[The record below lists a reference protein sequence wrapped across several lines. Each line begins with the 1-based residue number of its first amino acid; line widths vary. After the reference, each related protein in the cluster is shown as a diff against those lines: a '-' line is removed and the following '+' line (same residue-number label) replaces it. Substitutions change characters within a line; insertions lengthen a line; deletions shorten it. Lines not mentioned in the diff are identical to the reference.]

1 VRPDR
6 SVLSRAVSTPSQ
18 PDTRTSDASASRETT
33 HEGAQR
39 VPADHF
45 GGPMGAA
52 SLTFLVP
59 AITFYLWA
67 AIAEHDGQLWLPS
80 SLAEA
85 LAMFPAPTP
94 RAAMIFAAWLVL
106 QVGLGIAVPGSV
118 VTGGPLPSGERL
130 QYRLNGL
137 ACFAISLAL
146 LVAGLATGAIRANA
160 VVAELGPL
168 LTISTLAAFA
178 QALFL
183 YLWGRRRGALERSSG
198 NVPYD
203 FFMGTV
209 LNPRVG
215 LFDLKFFF
223 ESHIGMGSWGAL
235 AVILPA
241 AQLEE
246 TGSLS
251 LPMIVVSACQL
262 LYIADFFVFES
273 NLLSMLDI
281 LYENYGFMLVH
292 AFLVWMPFNFTL
304 QQQYLLVSPSSLPA
318 WAAVL
323 LVLMNLAGYAVFR
336 DSNLQ
341 KQRFRRDPTRPVWG
355 KPPKTL
361 KTRRG
366 TELLLSGWWGLARH
380 TNYLGDLTM
389 ALSWCLACG
398 FGSVVPYFYFLY
410 FAPLLFDRER
420 RDHKLC
426 KEKYGEDWDE
436 YCKLVPYRI
445 CPWLY

>member
-1 VRPDR
+1 M
-6 SVLSRAVSTPSQ
+6 STANHTDTSAIAIDTSAG
-18 PDTRTSDASASRETT
+18 PDTTRA
-33 HEGAQR
+33 GAQR

-45 GGPMGAA
+45 GGPFGAA

-67 AIAEHDGQLWLPS
+67 AIAQHDGQLWLPR
-80 SLAEA
+80 SLADV
-85 LAMFPAPTP
+85 LAMFPAPSVH
-94 RAAMIFAAWLVL
+94 ALAIFVVWLGLQIVL
-106 QVGLGIAVPGSV
+106 GLVVPGSLV
-118 VTGGPLPSGERL
+118 VGGPLPSGERL

-137 ACFAISLAL
+137 ACFAISIAL
-146 LVAGLATGAIRANA
+146 LVVGLGTGVIRASA
-160 VVAELGPL
+160 ILAELGPL

-178 QALFL
+178 QALWL
-183 YLWGRRRGALERSSG
+183 YVWGRRRGALERSSG

-209 LNPRVG
+209 LNPRFG

-223 ESHIGMGSWGAL
+223 ESHVGMGTWGAL
-235 AVILPA
+235 AVLIPA

-246 TGSLS
+246 TGALS

-262 LYIADFFVFES
+262 LYIVDFFVFES

-323 LVLMNLAGYAVFR
+323 LVVMNLAGYVIFR

-355 KPPKTL
+355 KPPRTL
-361 KTRRG
+361 KTKRG

-410 FAPLLFDRER
+410 FAPLLLDRER

-426 KEKYGEDWDE
+426 KDKYGADWDE
-436 YCKLVPYRI
+436 YCKRVPHRI
-445 CPWLY
+445 IPWIY

>member
-1 VRPDR
+1 M
-6 SVLSRAVSTPSQ
+6 SRAVSTANHSA
-18 PDTRTSDASASRETT
+18 ASAIDATEHSTR
-33 HEGAQR
+33 EGAQR

-45 GGPMGAA
+45 GGPFGAA

-67 AIAEHDGQLWLPS
+67 ATALHDGQLWLPRS
-80 SLAEA
+80 VGDV
-85 LAMFPAPTP
+85 LAMFPMPTL
-94 RAAMIFAAWLVL
+94 RAAEILGVWLVA
-106 QVGLGIAVPGSV
+106 QIALGVVVPGSL
-118 VTGGPLPSGERL
+118 VTGGPLPTGERL

-137 ACFAISLAL
+137 ACFAISIAL
-146 LVAGLATGAIRANA
+146 LVVGLATGLFRASA

-168 LTISTLAAFA
+168 LTISTLLAFA
-178 QALFL
+178 QALWL
-183 YLWGRRRGALERSSG
+183 YVWGRRRGALERSSG

-209 LNPRVG
+209 LNPRFG

-223 ESHIGMGSWGAL
+223 ESHIGMGTWGAL

-262 LYIADFFVFES
+262 LYIVDFFVFES

-318 WAAVL
+318 WGAAL
-323 LVLMNLAGYAVFR
+323 LVVMNLAGYVIFR

-341 KQRFRRDPTRPVWG
+341 KQRFRRDPARPVWG
-355 KPPKTL
+355 KPPRTL
-361 KTRRG
+361 KTQRG

-410 FAPLLFDRER
+410 FAPLLLDRER

-426 KEKYGEDWDE
+426 KDKYGADWDE
-436 YCKLVPYRI
+436 YCKRVPYRI
-445 CPWLY
+445 VPWLY

>member
-1 VRPDR
+1 V
-6 SVLSRAVSTPSQ
+6 SRAVSTANP
-18 PDTRTSDASASRETT
+18 TDARAIDATQSTSRES
-33 HEGAQR
+33 AQR

-45 GGPMGAA
+45 GGPLGAA

-67 AIAEHDGQLWLPS
+67 AISLHDGQLWLPRS
-80 SLAEA
+80 VADVLAT
-85 LAMFPAPTP
+85 FPVPTL
-94 RAAMIFAAWLVL
+94 RAAAILGVWLVV
-106 QVGLGIAVPGSV
+106 QITLGVVVPGSLV
-118 VTGGPLPSGERL
+118 VGGPLPSGERL

-137 ACFAISLAL
+137 ACFAVSIGL
-146 LVAGLATGAIRANA
+146 LVVGLATGVIRASDIL
-160 VVAELGPL
+160 AELGPL
-168 LTISTLAAFA
+168 LTLSTLAAFV
-178 QALFL
+178 QALWL
-183 YLWGRRRGALERSSG
+183 YAWGRRRGALERSSG

-209 LNPRVG
+209 LNPRFG

-223 ESHIGMGSWGAL
+223 ESHIGMGTWGAL

-241 AQLEE
+241 AQLEQ

-262 LYIADFFVFES
+262 LYIVDFFVFES

-323 LVLMNLAGYAVFR
+323 LVVMNLAGYVIFR

-355 KPPKTL
+355 KPPRTL
-361 KTRRG
+361 KTQRG

-398 FGSVVPYFYFLY
+398 FGSVVPYLYFLY
-410 FAPLLFDRER
+410 FAPLLLDRER

-426 KEKYGEDWDE
+426 KEKYGADWDE
-436 YCKLVPYRI
+436 YCKRVPHRI
-445 CPWLY
+445 VPWLY